1 MLNETPSL
9 PLSAHTLLPHR
20 PPMILVD
27 QLVGFEAGRGCVS
40 ATIGANDLFVTQD
53 GTLETVALIELVAQS
68 YATMK
73 GYDDLINQRSVQRGF
88 LVGSRTFKVLR
99 CPRVGESLM
108 IDITTA
114 AELDSFSVID
124 GVIRVGDEVIAQ
136 GSVKLWLP

>member
-1 MLNETPSL
+1 MQNVTPSL
-9 PLSAHTLLPHR
+9 PLSALMLLPHR

-27 QLVGFEAGRGCVS
+27 QLVEFEVGQGSVS

-73 GYDDLINQRSVQRGF
+73 GYEDLSNQRSVQRGF

>member
-9 PLSAHTLLPHR
+9 PLSALTLLPHR

-27 QLVGFEAGRGCVS
+27 QLVEFEVGQGRVS
-40 ATIGANDLFVTQD
+40 ATIGANDLFVGPD

-88 LVGSRTFKVLR
+88 LVGSRTFNVLR

-108 IDITTA
+108 IDITTT